1 MSTTPLT
8 EHRARQSLEAARRAT
23 AKDQAAKLINT
34 PLKRCASCGA
44 PVHQEPAEGEGLP
57 CGH

>member
-1 MSTTPLT
+1 MSAPLAQQ
-8 EHRARQSLEAARRAT
+8 RASQTLEAARRAN
-23 AKDQAAKLINT
+23 AQVQANKPA
-34 PLKRCASCGA
+34 PPKRCASCGA

>member
-1 MSTTPLT
+1 MTT
-8 EHRARQSLEAARRAT
+8 S
-23 AKDQAAKLINT
+23 DT
-34 PLKRCASCGA
+34 PTSQGQQPAPTPIKRCGSCGA